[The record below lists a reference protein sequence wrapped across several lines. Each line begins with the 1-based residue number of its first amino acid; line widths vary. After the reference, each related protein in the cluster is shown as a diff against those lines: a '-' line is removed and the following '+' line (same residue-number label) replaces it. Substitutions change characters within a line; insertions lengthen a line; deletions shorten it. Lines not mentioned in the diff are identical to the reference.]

1 MFGVFMIKKV
11 LLLVLFLFVACNN
24 KDNLDKNQENTEN
37 IENNYIDTNQNA
49 LPETITTT
57 TTTVK
62 SDGDY
67 NEWFSPYTFMKN
79 DNGSMAQLALNDMV
93 LPEYNIAQFR
103 FTYIDENLIKTYFY
117 SNATIDNDGADMY
130 AQSDTGYTIRG
141 NYYNKKFTITTKIDE
156 VDISASDFISAVS
169 YNYLYTNSSQN
180 DSLGNGSTFFYKD
193 SIFVIIPKDTNN
205 LEVYDKITL
214 DINNN
219 IDNIVRDERLWLKNE
234 TLPFFE
240 KAMSDFY
247 NDWYTNSDFNYEYI
261 AGKDILYFNDTT
273 ISINSYSSIYM
284 GGAHGVYNNTSLVYS
299 LKDGEKISITNL
311 IKDFKDEKLR
321 ISMKSKLLSIS
332 DRTEEDYLVPLD
344 EITLEDTSFY
354 VYKDGIHFVWPIYT
368 ITAYVQ
374 GETEIVYSFDEIRP
388 FVNEEYLYILEE

>member
-1 MFGVFMIKKV
+1 MIKKV

-49 LPETITTT
+49 LPETTT

-284 GGAHGVYNNTSLVYS
+284 GGVHGVYNNTSLVYS

-388 FVNEEYLYILEE
+388 FVNEAYLYILEE

>member
-1 MFGVFMIKKV
+1 MIKKV

-49 LPETITTT
+49 LPETTT

>member
-1 MFGVFMIKKV
+1 MIKKV

-24 KDNLDKNQENTEN
+24 RDNLDKNQENTEN

-49 LPETITTT
+49 LPETTTN

-141 NYYNKKFTITTKIDE
+141 NYYNKNFTITTKIDE

>member
-1 MFGVFMIKKV
+1 MIKKV

-49 LPETITTT
+49 LPETTTT

-130 AQSDTGYTIRG
+130 AQSDTGDTIRG

>member
-1 MFGVFMIKKV
+1 MIKKV

-49 LPETITTT
+49 LPETTTTT

-388 FVNEEYLYILEE
+388 FVNEAYLYILEE

>member
-1 MFGVFMIKKV
+1 MIKKV

-49 LPETITTT
+49 LPETTT

-93 LPEYNIAQFR
+93 LPEYNIVQFR

-117 SNATIDNDGADMY
+117 SNAAIDNDGADMY
-130 AQSDTGYTIRG
+130 AQSDIGDTIRG
-141 NYYNKKFTITTKIDE
+141 DYYNKKFTITTKIDE

-193 SIFVIIPKDTNN
+193 SIFVLIPSDTNN

-214 DINNN
+214 DINDN
-219 IDNIVRDERLWLKNE
+219 IDNIVRDETLWLKNE
-234 TLPFFE
+234 TLPLF
-240 KAMSDFY
+240 KKSMNDFY
-247 NDWYTNSDFNYEYI
+247 NDWYTNSEFNYEYI
-261 AGKDILYFNDTT
+261 AGKDILYFNNTT

-311 IKDFKDEKLR
+311 IKDFKDEKLL
-321 ISMKSKLLSIS
+321 ITMKSKLLSIS
-332 DRTEEDYLVPLD
+332 DRSEEDYLVPLN

-388 FVNEEYLYILEE
+388 FVNEAYLYILEE

>member
-1 MFGVFMIKKV
+1 MIKKV

-49 LPETITTT
+49 LPETTT

-141 NYYNKKFTITTKIDE
+141 NYYNKNFTITRKIDE

>member
-1 MFGVFMIKKV
+1 MIKKV

-49 LPETITTT
+49 LPETATT

-141 NYYNKKFTITTKIDE
+141 NYYNKNFTITTKIDE

-219 IDNIVRDERLWLKNE
+219 IDNIVRDETLWLKNE

>member
-1 MFGVFMIKKV
+1 MIKKV

-49 LPETITTT
+49 LPETATT

-180 DSLGNGSTFFYKD
+180 DSLGNGSTLFYKD

-240 KAMSDFY
+240 KTMSDFY

>member
-1 MFGVFMIKKV
+1 MIKKV
-11 LLLVLFLFVACNN
+11 LLLVLFLFAACNN
-24 KDNLDKNQENTEN
+24 KDNLEKNIENTE
-37 IENNYIDTNQNA
+37 NYIDTNENDI
-49 LPETITTT
+49 LIT

-93 LPEYNIAQFR
+93 LPEYNIVQFR

-117 SNATIDNDGADMY
+117 SNAVIDNDGADMY
-130 AQSDTGYTIRG
+130 AQSDTGDTIRG
-141 NYYNKKFTITTKIDE
+141 DYYNKKFTITTKIDE

-193 SIFVIIPKDTNN
+193 SMFVLIPSDTNN

-214 DINNN
+214 DINDN
-219 IDNIVRDERLWLKNE
+219 IDNIVRDETLWLKNE
-234 TLPFFE
+234 TLPLFE
-240 KAMSDFY
+240 KTMSDFY
-247 NDWYTNSDFNYEYI
+247 NDWYTNSEFNYEYI

-299 LKDGEKISITNL
+299 LKDGERITITNL
-311 IKDFKDEKLR
+311 IKDFKDEKLI

-332 DRTEEDYLVPLD
+332 DRSEEDYLVPLN

-388 FVNEEYLYILEE
+388 FVKEEYLYILEE

>member
-1 MFGVFMIKKV
+1 MIKKV

-49 LPETITTT
+49 LPETSTT

-130 AQSDTGYTIRG
+130 AQSDTGDTIRG
-141 NYYNKKFTITTKIDE
+141 NYYNKNFTITTKIDE

>member
-1 MFGVFMIKKV
+1 MIKKV

-49 LPETITTT
+49 LPETTTT

-180 DSLGNGSTFFYKD
+180 YSLGNCSTFFYKD

-219 IDNIVRDERLWLKNE
+219 IDNIVRVERVCLKNE

-388 FVNEEYLYILEE
+388 FVNEAYLYILEE

>member
-1 MFGVFMIKKV
+1 MIKKV

-49 LPETITTT
+49 LPETTT

-141 NYYNKKFTITTKIDE
+141 NYYNKNFTITTKIDE

-332 DRTEEDYLVPLD
+332 DRTEEDYLVSLD

>member
-1 MFGVFMIKKV
+1 MIKKV

-49 LPETITTT
+49 LPETTTTT

-130 AQSDTGYTIRG
+130 AQSDTGDTIRG

-193 SIFVIIPKDTNN
+193 SIFVIIPKYTNN

-388 FVNEEYLYILEE
+388 FVNEAYLYILEE

>member
-1 MFGVFMIKKV
+1 MIKKV

-37 IENNYIDTNQNA
+37 VENNYIDTNQNA
-49 LPETITTT
+49 LPETTTI

-141 NYYNKKFTITTKIDE
+141 NYYNKNFTITTKIDE

>member
-1 MFGVFMIKKV
+1 MIKKV

-49 LPETITTT
+49 LPETTTTT

-141 NYYNKKFTITTKIDE
+141 NYYNKNFTITTKIDE

>member
-1 MFGVFMIKKV
+1 MIKKV
-11 LLLVLFLFVACNN
+11 LLLVLFLFAACNN
-24 KDNLDKNQENTEN
+24 KDNLEKNIENTE
-37 IENNYIDTNQNA
+37 NYIDTNENDI
-49 LPETITTT
+49 LIT

-93 LPEYNIAQFR
+93 LPEYNIVQFR

-117 SNATIDNDGADMY
+117 SNAVIDNDGADMY
-130 AQSDTGYTIRG
+130 AQSDTGDTIRG
-141 NYYNKKFTITTKIDE
+141 DYYNKKFTITTKIDE

-193 SIFVIIPKDTNN
+193 SIFVLIPSDTNN

-219 IDNIVRDERLWLKNE
+219 IDNIVRDETLWLKNE
-234 TLPFFE
+234 TLPLFE
-240 KAMSDFY
+240 KTMSDFY
-247 NDWYTNSDFNYEYI
+247 NDWYTNSEFNYEYI

-299 LKDGEKISITNL
+299 LKDGERITITNL
-311 IKDFKDEKLR
+311 IKDFKDEKLL

-332 DRTEEDYLVPLD
+332 DRSEEDYLVPLN

-354 VYKDGIHFVWPIYT
+354 IYKDGIHFVWPIYT

-388 FVNEEYLYILEE
+388 FVKEEYLYILEE

>member
-1 MFGVFMIKKV
+1 MIKKV

-24 KDNLDKNQENTEN
+24 RDNLDKNQENTEN

-49 LPETITTT
+49 LPETTTT

-311 IKDFKDEKLR
+311 IKDIKDEKLR

>member
-1 MFGVFMIKKV
+1 MIKKV

-49 LPETITTT
+49 LPETTTTT

-205 LEVYDKITL
+205 LEIYDKITL

-219 IDNIVRDERLWLKNE
+219 IDNIVRDETLWLKNE

>member
-1 MFGVFMIKKV
+1 MLAIIKII
-11 LLLVLFLFVACNN
+11 
-24 KDNLDKNQENTEN
+24 LDKNQENTEN

-49 LPETITTT
+49 LPETTTT

-141 NYYNKKFTITTKIDE
+141 NYYNKNFTITTKIDE

-388 FVNEEYLYILEE
+388 FVNEAYLYILEE

>member
-1 MFGVFMIKKV
+1 MIKKV

-49 LPETITTT
+49 LPETTTT

-141 NYYNKKFTITTKIDE
+141 NYYNKNFTITTKIDE

-247 NDWYTNSDFNYEYI
+247 NDWYTSSDFNYEYI

>member
-1 MFGVFMIKKV
+1 MIKKV
-11 LLLVLFLFVACNN
+11 LLLVLFLFAACNN
-24 KDNLDKNQENTEN
+24 KDNLEKNIENTE
-37 IENNYIDTNQNA
+37 NYIDTNENDI
-49 LPETITTT
+49 PIT

-141 NYYNKKFTITTKIDE
+141 NYYNKNFTITTKIDE

-193 SIFVIIPKDTNN
+193 SIFVLIPKDTNN

-388 FVNEEYLYILEE
+388 FVNEAYLYILEE

>member
-1 MFGVFMIKKV
+1 MIKKV

-49 LPETITTT
+49 LPETATT

-141 NYYNKKFTITTKIDE
+141 NYYNKNFTITTKIDE

>member
-1 MFGVFMIKKV
+1 MIKKV

-49 LPETITTT
+49 LPETATT

-388 FVNEEYLYILEE
+388 FVNEAYLYILEE

>member
-1 MFGVFMIKKV
+1 
-11 LLLVLFLFVACNN
+11 
-24 KDNLDKNQENTEN
+24 
-37 IENNYIDTNQNA
+37 
-49 LPETITTT
+49 
-57 TTTVK
+57 
-62 SDGDY
+62 
-67 NEWFSPYTFMKN
+67 
-79 DNGSMAQLALNDMV
+79 
-93 LPEYNIAQFR
+93 
-103 FTYIDENLIKTYFY
+103 
-117 SNATIDNDGADMY
+117 
-130 AQSDTGYTIRG
+130 
-141 NYYNKKFTITTKIDE
+141 
-156 VDISASDFISAVS
+156 
-169 YNYLYTNSSQN
+169 
-180 DSLGNGSTFFYKD
+180 STFFYKD

>member
-1 MFGVFMIKKV
+1 MIKKV
-11 LLLVLFLFVACNN
+11 LLLVLFLFAACNN
-24 KDNLDKNQENTEN
+24 KDNLEKNIENTE
-37 IENNYIDTNQNA
+37 NYIDTNQNA
-49 LPETITTT
+49 LPETTTT

-117 SNATIDNDGADMY
+117 SNAAIDNDGADMY

-193 SIFVIIPKDTNN
+193 SIFVLIPSDTNN

>member
-1 MFGVFMIKKV
+1 MIKKV

-49 LPETITTT
+49 LPETTTT

-141 NYYNKKFTITTKIDE
+141 NYYNKNFTITTKIDE

>member
-1 MFGVFMIKKV
+1 MIKKV
-11 LLLVLFLFVACNN
+11 LLLVLFLFAACNN
-24 KDNLDKNQENTEN
+24 KDNLEKNIENTE
-37 IENNYIDTNQNA
+37 NYIDTNENDI
-49 LPETITTT
+49 PIT

-117 SNATIDNDGADMY
+117 SNAAIDNDGADMY
-130 AQSDTGYTIRG
+130 AQSDIGDTIRG
-141 NYYNKKFTITTKIDE
+141 DYYNKKFTITTKIDE

>member
-1 MFGVFMIKKV
+1 MIKKV

-49 LPETITTT
+49 LPETATT

-130 AQSDTGYTIRG
+130 AQSDTGDTIRG

>member
-1 MFGVFMIKKV
+1 MIKKV

-49 LPETITTT
+49 LPETTT

-388 FVNEEYLYILEE
+388 FVNEAYLYILEE

>member
-1 MFGVFMIKKV
+1 MIKKV

-49 LPETITTT
+49 SPETTTT

-141 NYYNKKFTITTKIDE
+141 NYYNKNFTITTKIDE

-247 NDWYTNSDFNYEYI
+247 NDWYTNSEFNYEYI

>member
-1 MFGVFMIKKV
+1 MIKKV

-49 LPETITTT
+49 LPETATT

-141 NYYNKKFTITTKIDE
+141 NYYNKNFTITTKIDE

-388 FVNEEYLYILEE
+388 FVNEAYLYILEE

>member
-1 MFGVFMIKKV
+1 MIKKV

-37 IENNYIDTNQNA
+37 VENNYIDTNQNA
-49 LPETITTT
+49 LPETTTT

-388 FVNEEYLYILEE
+388 FVNEAYLYILEE

>member
-1 MFGVFMIKKV
+1 MIKKV

-49 LPETITTT
+49 SPETTTT

-141 NYYNKKFTITTKIDE
+141 NYYNKNFTITTKIDE

>member
-1 MFGVFMIKKV
+1 MIKKV

-24 KDNLDKNQENTEN
+24 KDNLDKNQEDTEN
-37 IENNYIDTNQNA
+37 IENTENYIDTNQNI
-49 LPETITTT
+49 LPETTTT

-117 SNATIDNDGADMY
+117 SNAAIDNDGADMY

-141 NYYNKKFTITTKIDE
+141 NYYNKNFTITTKIDE
-156 VDISASDFISAVS
+156 VEVSASDFISAVS

-388 FVNEEYLYILEE
+388 FVNEAYLYILEE

>member
-1 MFGVFMIKKV
+1 MIKKV

-49 LPETITTT
+49 LPETTTT

-67 NEWFSPYTFMKN
+67 NEWFSPYIFMKN

>member
-1 MFGVFMIKKV
+1 MIKKV

-49 LPETITTT
+49 LPETTTT

-141 NYYNKKFTITTKIDE
+141 NYYNKNFTITTKIDE

-240 KAMSDFY
+240 KAISDFY

>member
-1 MFGVFMIKKV
+1 MIKKV

-49 LPETITTT
+49 LPETTT

-219 IDNIVRDERLWLKNE
+219 IDNIVRDETLWLKNE

>member
-1 MFGVFMIKKV
+1 MIKKV

-49 LPETITTT
+49 SPETTTT

>member
-1 MFGVFMIKKV
+1 MIKKV

-49 LPETITTT
+49 LPETTTTT

-141 NYYNKKFTITTKIDE
+141 NYYNKNFTITTKIDE

-388 FVNEEYLYILEE
+388 FVNEAYLYILEE